1 MKYAFIAL
9 IACYLLV
16 YGCGPD
22 NSKKT
27 EGKKDQAV
35 HSTVEKPG
43 QPEQQ
48 PKPTITSEEAAKQQ
62 PAPVAVDTPPQ
73 AAEVG
78 CPSPCKKTAET
89 VQQLPAAEQGAAP
102 VNGQKEAQQE
112 STGVAAQQ
120 GPVELTQQDNE
131 NIVIMPC
138 GSVFVKH
145 RQPANGPC
153 LTNRLPPCPMMD
165 DEDGPATEGN
175 VVMMPCGRM
184 FLRQPL
190 PDEDLDVD
198 QQQPMLPPD
207 QGLDDPAETRED
219 SVENL
224 TSAVE
229 RMVETTNDMVLVTKE
244 LVVATREMLKATQ
257 KATHK
262 DASPAKEGLE
272 AGPSAQP
279 TQPMVG
285 NTAMK
290 PAPRSEQ
297 EAINAMQQAVIATQK
312 ALEAMNQ
319 AAPQPPAP
327 QQ

>member
-27 EGKKDQAV
+27 EDKKDQAV
-35 HSTVEKPG
+35 HSTVEKPR

-48 PKPTITSEEAAKQQ
+48 PTPTITSEEAAKQQ
-62 PAPVAVDTPPQ
+62 PALAAVGTPPQ
-73 AAEVG
+73 AAEAG
-78 CPSPCKKTAET
+78 CPTPCKKPAET
-89 VQQLPAAEQGAAP
+89 VQQLPAVEKGAAP
-102 VNGQKEAQQE
+102 VNGQKEGQQE
-112 STGVAAQQ
+112 STSVAAQQ
-120 GPVELTQQDNE
+120 GPVELTQPDNE

-145 RQPANGPC
+145 RLPANTPC
-153 LTNRLPPCPMMD
+153 LTNRVPPCPMMD
-165 DEDGPATEGN
+165 DEDGPVAEGN

-198 QQQPMLPPD
+198 QQRQMLPPD
-207 QGLDDPAETRED
+207 QGPVDPADAPED

-257 KATHK
+257 KAANK
-262 DASPAKEGLE
+262 EAAPAKEGLGTE
-272 AGPSAQP
+272 PSAQA

-319 AAPQPPAP
+319 APPQPPTP